1 MRNHTASPDL
11 LLTPLRNESQ
21 QSVKRTA
28 GLEGADPLVILAFE
42 EESELGI
49 RRCLAFEGRSDQ

>member
-1 MRNHTASPDL
+1 MRNHAASLDL
-11 LLTPLRNESQ
+11 LLTPFCEESQ

-28 GLEGADPLVILAFE
+28 SLEGADALVILAFE

-49 RRCLAFEGRSDQ
+49 CRCLAFEGCSDQ